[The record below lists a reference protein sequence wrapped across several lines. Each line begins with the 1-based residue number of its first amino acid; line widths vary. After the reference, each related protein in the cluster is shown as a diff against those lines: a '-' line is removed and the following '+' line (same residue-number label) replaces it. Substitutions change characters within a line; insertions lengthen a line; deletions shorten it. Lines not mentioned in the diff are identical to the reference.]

1 MEPRSAAGVASGQAG
16 DHAMTV
22 TIERTEILSDGHYRL
37 ERVHLAQV
45 RGDGTRQMLA
55 REVLRQPDASA
66 VLPHDPGRGMVLL
79 VEQVRAPLLL
89 AGLPGRLIEAAAG
102 VLEGA
107 DTPEQAARKEA
118 EQELGCRLHALRP
131 IFALFT
137 SPGASTERLHLFLAE
152 YGEADR
158 TGAGGG
164 LRAEGEDIKVLELP
178 LADAV
183 AMTRR
188 GEITDMKT
196 VLLLHAALLDM
207 GSGLSA

>member
-1 MEPRSAAGVASGQAG
+1 
-16 DHAMTV
+16 MTA
-22 TIERTEILSDGHYRL
+22 TIERTETLSDGHYRL

-45 RGDGTRQMLA
+45 RGDGTRQVVQ
-55 REVLRQPDASA
+55 REVLRQPNASA
-66 VLPHDPGRGMVLL
+66 VLPHDPGRGTVLL
-79 VEQVRAPLLL
+79 VEQVRAPVLL
-89 AGLPGRLIEAAAG
+89 AGLSGRLIEAVAG
-102 VLEGA
+102 VLDGA
-107 DTPEQAARKEA
+107 DTPEEAARREA
-118 EQELGCRLHALRP
+118 EEELGCRLHALRP
-131 IFALFT
+131 IFSLFT

-152 YGEADR
+152 YSETDR

-183 AMTRR
+183 AMARR
-188 GEITDMKT
+188 GEIIDMKT

>member
-1 MEPRSAAGVASGQAG
+1 MAA
-16 DHAMTV
+16 
-22 TIERTEILSDGHYRL
+22 TIERTETLSDGHYRL

-45 RGDGTRQMLA
+45 RGDGTRQTVA
-55 REVLRQPDASA
+55 REVLRQPDGSA
-66 VLPHDPGRGMVLL
+66 VLPHDPGRGTVLL

-89 AGLPGRLIEAAAG
+89 AGLPGRLTEAAAG
-102 VLEGA
+102 VVEDG
-107 DTPEQAARKEA
+107 DTPEQTALSEA
-118 EQELGCRLHALRP
+118 EQELGVRLHAVRP
-131 IFALFT
+131 IFSLFT

-183 AMTRR
+183 AMARR
-188 GEITDMKT
+188 GEIADMKT